1 MQQSPSAPRVALFTD
16 SYYEAN
22 GVARTATALEAFAW
36 ARDRAL
42 LVIHGGDATQMIES
56 GSVIRL
62 ELARSRRSSFSL
74 EHDLRFD
81 LALWRHARR
90 VAKVLQWFRPDVLH
104 FTGPSDVGLLA
115 VCLGRRGRIPM
126 VGSWHTNIHEYA
138 SRRLLPSLESLGDR
152 TRTRIGSAVERHVL
166 ALTMLFYSLPR
177 VILAPNAEWRQSL
190 EARTKK
196 PTFVM
201 TRGVDTML
209 FTPARRTRTDGIVN
223 IGYVGRLSTEKN
235 VRALAAL
242 QDALWGA
249 GIVETRFTIVGD
261 GCEREWLRRRLPG
274 AEFTGVI
281 RGERLAD
288 AYANLDL
295 FVFPSET
302 ETVGNVV
309 LEAMASGVPVLAMA
323 RGGTRFVASS
333 TNGALLARDEKEFVD
348 LGVQLVSDNLRRSR
362 MSDAARETAQTR
374 SWSAVF
380 DVVYHAYDVA
390 LAQTSRE
397 KQPLGGARAPIP
409 AKQSA

>member
-1 MQQSPSAPRVALFTD
+1 MQPSRAPRVALFTD

-36 ARDRAL
+36 SRDRPL
-42 LVIHGGDATQMIES
+42 LVIHGGEATQMIES
-56 GSVIRL
+56 GSVVRL
-62 ELARSRRSSFSL
+62 ELERARRTSFHL

-81 LALWRHARR
+81 VAFWRHMRR
-90 VAKVLQWFRPDVLH
+90 VAKVLRWFRPDVLH
-104 FTGPSDVGLLA
+104 FTGPSDVGLLGA
-115 VCLGRRGRIPM
+115 FLGRRRRIPM
-126 VGSWHTNIHEYA
+126 VGSWHTNLHEYA
-138 SRRLLPSLESLGDR
+138 SRRLMPMLGSFSDK
-152 TRTRIGSAVERHVL
+152 TRAHVGSAVECH
-166 ALTMLFYSLPR
+166 ALTTTLLFYSLPR
-177 VILAPNAEWRQSL
+177 VILAPNEEWRQTI

-196 PTFVM
+196 RTFVM
-201 TRGVDTML
+201 TRGVDTAL
-209 FTPARRTRTDGIVN
+209 FTPARRTKLGGPVN

-242 QDALWGA
+242 QDALWAA
-249 GIVETRFTIVGD
+249 GIVDTRFTIIGD
-261 GCEREWLRRRLPG
+261 GSEREWLCRRLPG

-309 LEAMASGVPVLAMA
+309 LEALASGVPVLAMA
-323 RGGTRFVASS
+323 RGGTRFIASS
-333 TNGALLARDEKEFVD
+333 TEGAVLARNAEEFIE
-348 LGVQLVSDNLRRSR
+348 LGVELVRDSPRRRR
-362 MSDAARETAQTR
+362 MSEAARDTAQTR

-380 DVVYHAYDVA
+380 NLVYRAYDVA

-397 KQPLGGARAPIP
+397 RQPLGGARAAIP

>member
-1 MQQSPSAPRVALFTD
+1 MQPLNAPRVALFTD

-36 ARDRAL
+36 SRDRPL
-42 LVIHGGDATQMIES
+42 LVIHGGKATQMIES

-62 ELARSRRSSFSL
+62 ELERARRSSFKL
-74 EHDLRFD
+74 EHDLQFD
-81 LALWRHARR
+81 VAFWRHARQ
-90 VAKVLQWFRPDVLH
+90 VAKVLRWFRPDVLH
-104 FTGPSDVGLLA
+104 FTGPSDVGLLGA
-115 VCLGRRGRIPM
+115 SLGHCGRIPM
-126 VGSWHTNIHEYA
+126 VGSWHTNLHEYA
-138 SRRLLPSLESLGDR
+138 SRRLMPMLGSFSDKAR
-152 TRTRIGSAVERHVL
+152 THVGSTVERHML
-166 ALTMLFYSLPR
+166 ALLLLFYSLPR
-177 VILAPNAEWRQSL
+177 VILAPNEEWRQTI

-201 TRGVDTML
+201 TRGVDTTL
-209 FTPARRTRTDGIVN
+209 FTPARRARNDAVVK

-242 QDALWGA
+242 QDALWAA

-261 GCEREWLRRRLPG
+261 GSEREWLGRRLPG
-274 AEFTGVI
+274 AEFTGVL
-281 RGERLAD
+281 RGDSLAD

-309 LEAMASGVPVLAMA
+309 LEALASGVPVLAMA
-323 RGGTRFVASS
+323 RGGTRFIASS
-333 TNGALLARDEKEFVD
+333 TNAALLAKNEAEFID
-348 LGVQLVSDNLRRSR
+348 FGVQLVHDCARRHR
-362 MSDAARETAQTR
+362 MREAARKTAQTR

-380 DVVYHAYDVA
+380 DVVYYAYDAA
-390 LAQTSRE
+390 LAHTGRE
-397 KQPLGGARAPIP
+397 RQPIEGARAHVP